1 MYDRR
6 EAQFDRV
13 VGGLEGGVGEH
24 GGWLLAWEGRTRSNV
39 TAFLAGA
46 GGWSQKGLGG
56 NWDDLPVEKGTRGSA
71 ELYHS

>member
-1 MYDRR
+1 MRGEKHSLAGWWEGWR
-6 EAQFDRV
+6 EALV
-13 VGGLEGGVGEH
+13 NMGC
-24 GGWLLAWEGRTRSNV
+24 WLLAWEGRTRSNV